1 MEQRRQE
8 RITAERSKRREMNV
22 KDETIK
28 GRLGRERR
36 NRRQNKE
43 QELDKRKVCKENLLE
58 GYGC

>member
-1 MEQRRQE
+1 VEQRRQE

-58 GYGC
+58 GCGC